1 MCVGSLGHS
10 KHVVDT
16 KSDDMKC
23 AQDSH
28 IDYKQSRRGL
38 GGYES
43 EIYIAYY
50 LSNRP
55 ANICGVLDAPFKSAS

>member
-1 MCVGSLGHS
+1 MWEVWATPTT
-10 KHVVDT
+10 VVDT

-28 IDYKQSRRGL
+28 IDYKQSRRGEDN
-38 GGYES
+38 ES
-43 EIYIAYY
+43 EIKIADY